1 MYNTLKAIAF
11 KDQTRTSI
19 TLILNYTYNIKIY
32 LQNSFEIEC
41 KAIPQSK
48 FSTRSASDKTST
60 LWCPSHTKN
69 RTTHFIGSRF
79 YEPRGNCIYWIV
91 NITWWRE

>member
-11 KDQTRTSI
+11 KDQTRTNI

-48 FSTRSASDKTST
+48 FST
-60 LWCPSHTKN
+60 
-69 RTTHFIGSRF
+69 
-79 YEPRGNCIYWIV
+79 
-91 NITWWRE
+91 